1 MRRISSKWTFFF
13 KRVFPIIWFSFLV
26 LFLAITV
33 FAGGHSNQSSILP
46 FVIVPIIMAALG
58 YSIMKNLIFDLV
70 DEVWD
75 AGRALIVKNDDR
87 EERIPFADIKNVN
100 YSPFIS
106 PPRVVLSLRRMTIFG
121 NQINFCA
128 PVRFVPF
135 AASPVIA
142 DLIDRVDTARL
153 KQT

>member
-1 MRRISSKWTFFF
+1 VGRRPSAD
-13 KRVFPIIWFSFLV
+13 R
-26 LFLAITV
+26 
-33 FAGGHSNQSSILP
+33 
-46 FVIVPIIMAALG
+46 
-58 YSIMKNLIFDLV
+58 
-70 DEVWD
+70 
-75 AGRALIVKNDDR
+75 DDR

-106 PPRVVLSLRRMTIFG
+106 PPRVVLSLRRRTIFG
-121 NQINFCA
+121 NQISFCA

-142 DLIDRVDTARL
+142 DLIDRVDAARL